1 MRVSIL
7 VPAIAVV
14 LAAAPAAFAGMSSN
28 QSCSTLE
35 SQFDQAAKAKAPG
48 KTLTDAEA
56 LRAEGA
62 KLCATSMPQNG
73 ISYLHSALKDLGVK
87 PQV

>member
-7 VPAIAVV
+7 VPAIAVA
-14 LAAAPAAFAGMSSN
+14 LAAAPAAFAGMTSN
-28 QSCSTLE
+28 QTCSTLE
-35 SQFDQAAKAKAPG
+35 SQFDQAAKGKAPG
-48 KTLTDAEA
+48 KMLTDAQA

-62 KLCATSMPQNG
+62 KLCATSTPQGG
-73 ISYLHSALKDLGVK
+73 INYLHSALKDLGVK